1 MPGEKLLSL
10 LKSFSKPDFKGFKKY
25 VQSPFFNENQ
35 DLVELYTYIETTL
48 RGSKVGSEDTLLEK
62 SVVWK
67 ILYPRK
73 KYDDALMRRLSSD
86 LTGLIQDFLGWQEFR
101 KDPFNPLIYQLRAHN
116 SLTLQKHFNG
126 ILREIEDYKSGITLR
141 NADFHFAEY
150 QVEQIRHRH
159 LELSESKAKAANLKH
174 LQSSDY
180 HLDCL
185 YISRKLRNFCNLLG
199 LQQSLSVTADIS
211 LMPGFL
217 EYVSRSH
224 YMEEPCV
231 KSYYLVAQMLLE
243 PDDEVHYRELK
254 DLLMAQ
260 YECFPHSE
268 QNTLYTHLKN
278 YCIDTKINKGRSDY
292 FAELFEIY
300 KTSLEKAIIFEN
312 GVLPE
317 LHYKNMVTI
326 GLKIRDFDWTE
337 KFIERYTDFLPE
349 VNKDNARR
357 FNLAKVYFSQSRYE
371 KVVEQLS
378 RVEYDNLTYA
388 LGGKMMLLETYYEL
402 SEYKALDS
410 LLESFR
416 IYLIRNKLISK
427 ELQQQYLNVIRFT
440 RRLTSLPPYDRKAIE
455 KLKVQILD
463 CKNIA
468 AKDWLLRKLEEMG

>member
-1 MPGEKLLSL
+1 MPGEKLISL

-25 VQSPFFNENQ
+25 IQSPFFNENQ
-35 DLVELYTYIETTL
+35 DLVRLYNYIETIL
-48 RGSKVGSEDTLLEK
+48 RDAKVGSEADLLQKE
-62 SVVWK
+62 VVWK
-67 ILYPRK
+67 ALFSTK
-73 KYDDALMRRLSSD
+73 KYDDALMRRFSSD
-86 LTGLIQDFLGWQEFR
+86 LTGLVQDYLGWQEYHNTHFT
-101 KDPFNPLIYQLRAHN
+101 PLIYQLRAHN
-116 SLTLQKHFNG
+116 SLALQKHFNG
-126 ILREIEDYKSGITLR
+126 ILREIDEHKTATPLR
-141 NADFHFAEY
+141 NADYHLAAY
-150 QVEQIRHRH
+150 QVEQVRHRH
-159 LELSESKAKAANLKH
+159 LELSESKAKAANLRH

-180 HLDCL
+180 HLDCF

-211 LMPGFL
+211 LPPGFL
-217 EYVSRSH
+217 EFIAGSH

-243 PDDEVHYRELK
+243 PEVESHYRELK
-254 DLLMAQ
+254 HLLETE

-300 KTSLEKAIIFEN
+300 KTSLDKEIIIEN

-317 LHYKNMVTI
+317 LHYKNIVTV
-326 GLKIRDFDWTE
+326 GLKIRAFDWTE
-337 KFIERYTDFLPE
+337 KFIERYTDYLPE

-357 FNLAKVYFSQSRYE
+357 FNLAKVYFSQSKYD

-388 LGGKMMLLETYYEL
+388 LGGKMMLMETYYEL
-402 SEYKALDS
+402 SEFKALDS

-440 RRLTSLPPYDRKAIE
+440 RRLTSLPPFDRKAME
-455 KLKVQILD
+455 KLREQILE

-468 AKDWLLRKLEEMG
+468 AKDWLLRKLEEMN